1 MKKCIN
7 IHKAAIVVILIL
19 SLIISLIPMT
29 AAAASKSSKVKT
41 YIFFGSDSRK
51 KDDSWKSPAGGRIT
65 ADSTGTQGTPRSD
78 VIMLIKVDSK
88 KKTIGVTSIYRDT
101 LLDVS
106 GKGKDFQKAN
116 KAYAD
121 LGPAKA
127 SKVIAK
133 NLGIKIDG
141 YVATNFKGVA
151 NVIDALGGVSVTV
164 ENEAVN
170 KANRKPGRNNVP
182 DVMNEYIDEM
192 NRVYKTKTPHV
203 TKAGQQNLSGLQ
215 AVAYARVRYTDGSDM
230 KRSVRQRKVLRA
242 MSAKYRSLDSEKKAA
257 VLLTVLSNI
266 DTNIGADQFSTLFK
280 RNANYKMAKLKK
292 MKGFPY
298 YKGTYILKTKKEKG
312 GLSEVL
318 VPCDLK
324 TNVVKLHKSFYGEKK
339 YKAGKTVKK
348 YSKKIVKKTKLT
360 YKKRAR
366 SLDNK
371 Y

>member
-1 MKKCIN
+1 MKKT
-7 IHKAAIVVILIL
+7 KKTAIAIILTLTMIV
-19 SLIISLIPMT
+19 SLMPMT
-29 AAAASKSSKVKT
+29 ATAASKSSKVKT

-51 KDDSWKSPAGGRIT
+51 NDDSWKSPAGGRIV
-65 ADSTGTQGTPRSD
+65 ADSSGTQGTPRSD

-151 NVIDALGGVSVTV
+151 NVIDALGGVSIPV
-164 ENEAVN
+164 ENVSVV
-170 KANRKPGRNNVP
+170 KANRKPGRNNVV
-182 DVMNEYIDEM
+182 DVMNEYINEM

-203 TKAGQQNLSGLQ
+203 TKAGQQNLTGLQ
-215 AVAYARVRYTDGSDM
+215 AVAYARVRYTAGSDM

-242 MSAKYRSLDSEKKAA
+242 MSAKYRSLDSGKKAA

-266 DTNIGADQFSTLFK
+266 DTNIGVDQFSTLFK
-280 RNANYKMAKLKK
+280 INADYKIASLKK
-292 MKGFPY
+292 MKGFPF
-298 YKGTYILKTKKEKG
+298 YKNAYIMKTKKEKG
-312 GLSEVL
+312 GKSEVI

-348 YSKKIVKKTKLT
+348 YSKKIVKKTKFT
-360 YKKRAR
+360 YQKREKA
-366 SLDNK
+366 LDNK